1 MMTKV
6 ERGEMPKVV
15 TIGGWVHRLTALA
28 AVLAMAAGCSSA
40 DTNNRLRSSY
50 IGTPVESFFIKWGG
64 PVSSY
69 AMGKEGRAYLWFSG
83 RDSGYKPGD
92 RGTVDLIG
100 NTAWWRGYRIQG
112 YNPLLE
118 CRVEIL
124 TAPNGFIVDIRT
136 HRGNRDWW
144 DMQRCREVF
153 GRVPR
158 R

>member
-1 MMTKV
+1 MRNLMTLRKAT
-6 ERGEMPKVV
+6 RRL
-15 TIGGWVHRLTALA
+15 WVFG
-28 AVLAMAAGCSSA
+28 AVLLATAACNSA

-50 IGTPVESFFIKWGG
+50 IGTPVESFFIAWGG
-64 PVSSY
+64 PVTSY

-83 RDSGYKPGD
+83 RESGYQPGD

-136 HRGNRDWW
+136 HRGDRDWW
-144 DMQRCREVF
+144 DVQRCREVF
-153 GRVPR
+153 GKVPR